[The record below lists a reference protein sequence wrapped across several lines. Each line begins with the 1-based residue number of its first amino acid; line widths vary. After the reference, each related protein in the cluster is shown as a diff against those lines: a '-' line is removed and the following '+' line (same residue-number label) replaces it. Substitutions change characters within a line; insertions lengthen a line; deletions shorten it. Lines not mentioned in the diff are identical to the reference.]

1 MTYNFLQAELKPEDN
16 TQIIAVADI
25 KAPLNVTFTK
35 TYVCLFYTRIFMEKC
50 ILVTLG
56 KKCPN
61 MEFFFRSLT
70 RKPQRLDFLY
80 AV

>member
-25 KAPLNVTFTK
+25 KAPSLIKGCHVH
-35 TYVCLFYTRIFMEKC
+35 LFYTRIFMEKC